1 MLHSEQKTA
10 LTQPHALSGLG
21 GIGKTQLALEY
32 AYRHRQDYHAI
43 LWGRADT
50 REALISTFVS
60 IARLLD
66 LPEKDEKDQMVIVE
80 AVKTWLM
87 DRSQWLF
94 ILDNADE
101 LALVKEFIPPAF
113 RGHLLLTTRAQVMGR
128 LARKFEVEVM
138 QPEDGALLLLRRAG
152 LLTPE
157 ASLGEAADR
166 EVTIAKEFVEELGGL
181 PLALDQAGAYIEET
195 QCRLTDYQNLY
206 HLRKAELLKTR
217 GGLLDDHPEPVA
229 TTWSLSFQRV
239 EEKNAPAT
247 DLLRFCAY
255 LAPDAIPE
263 EVITRGAEHLGPSLQ
278 AVAGDPFAL
287 NQAIAALSAYS
298 LIRRNMTEK
307 TVSLHRLVQAV
318 LRDSMTAE
326 ADKEWKQRAVLAV
339 NEACPNVRDVTQ
351 WDACEQWLPHALV
364 CADWIE
370 QEQMMESEP
379 AHLLHS
385 VGDYLDDRARYREAE
400 PLYRRALAIREQ
412 VLGPEHPTTAMSLYS
427 LAGLCQAQG
436 RFEEAESLY
445 QGALTIY
452 EQVLGPEHPTTAMS
466 LYSLAGLCQ
475 AQGRYEEAE
484 PLYQR
489 ALTIRE
495 QALGSEDRFTAMGL
509 NSLAGLY
516 QAQGRYEEA
525 EPLYQRALTIFEQ
538 VLGSEDPTIAGSI
551 DSLALLYRVQGRYEE
566 AEPLFQR
573 ALTIYEQVLGPE
585 HSTIAGSLNALAR
598 LYKAEGK
605 YEEAEPLY
613 RRALAIR
620 EQVLGPEHPTTAG
633 SLNNLAALYKAEGKY
648 EQAEPLYRRALTIR
662 EQVLGPEHSTTARSL
677 TNLAGLYRVQGR
689 YEEAEPLYQRALT
702 IYEQVLGPEHPD
714 TATVRKNYANFL
726 EEMKE

>member
-10 LTQPHALSGLG
+10 LTHPHALSGLG

-50 REALISTFVS
+50 HDALISTFVS

-113 RGHLLLTTRAQVMGR
+113 RGHLLLTTRAQVMGG
-128 LARKFEVEVM
+128 LACKFEVEVM

-152 LLTPE
+152 LLTPK
-157 ASLGEAADR
+157 ASLGEVADR
-166 EVTIAKEFVEELGGL
+166 EVTMAKELVEELGGL

-206 HLRKAELLKTR
+206 HQQRAKLLKTR
-217 GGLLDDHPEPVA
+217 GGLLDDHSKSVA
-229 TTWSLSFQRV
+229 TTWLISFKRV
-239 EEKNAPAT
+239 KKKNAPAT

-278 AVAGDPFAL
+278 RVAGDPFAL

-298 LIRRNMTEK
+298 LIRRNRTEK

-318 LRDSMTAE
+318 LRDSMTAK
-326 ADKEWKQRAVLAV
+326 ADKEWKQRTVLAV

-379 AHLLHS
+379 ARLLYS
-385 VGDYLDDRARYREAE
+385 IGDYLDERKRYREAE

-412 VLGPEHPTTAMSLYS
+412 VLGPEHSTTAMSLYS
-427 LAGLCQAQG
+427 LGRLCQAQG
-436 RFEEAESLY
+436 RF
-445 QGALTIY
+445 
-452 EQVLGPEHPTTAMS
+452 
-466 LYSLAGLCQ
+466 
-475 AQGRYEEAE
+475 
-484 PLYQR
+484 
-489 ALTIRE
+489 
-495 QALGSEDRFTAMGL
+495 
-509 NSLAGLY
+509 
-516 QAQGRYEEA
+516 EEA

-538 VLGSEDPTIAGSI
+538 VLG
-551 DSLALLYRVQGRYEE
+551 
-566 AEPLFQR
+566 
-573 ALTIYEQVLGPE
+573 PE
-585 HSTIAGSLNALAR
+585 HPTTAGSLNALAR
-598 LYKAEGK
+598 LYKD
-605 YEEAEPLY
+605 
-613 RRALAIR
+613 
-620 EQVLGPEHPTTAG
+620 
-633 SLNNLAALYKAEGKY
+633 EGKY

-662 EQVLGPEHSTTARSL
+662 EQVLGPEHPTTARSL

-714 TATVRKNYANFL
+714 TATFQKNYANFL
-726 EEMKE
+726 EEMKERE